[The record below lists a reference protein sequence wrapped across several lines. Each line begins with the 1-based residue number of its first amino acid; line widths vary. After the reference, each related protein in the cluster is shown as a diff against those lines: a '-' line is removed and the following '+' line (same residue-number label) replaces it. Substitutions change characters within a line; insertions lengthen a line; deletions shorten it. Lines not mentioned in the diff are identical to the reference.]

1 MTQAPST
8 PSSPTP
14 PPTAS
19 TALWAGR
26 TEGKADDLFRRFND
40 SLVFDRTL
48 VREDIEGSMAW
59 AKALERA
66 AVITSDERRSIIA
79 ALKDILSLV
88 LVDPTVI
95 TQAADEDVHS
105 WVERELIARVG
116 ELGKKLHTGRS
127 RNDQVATDLRLWTAR
142 ELLMRRAELK
152 RLMQALLELAE
163 REKHTVLPGY
173 THLQRAQPLLFAHWC
188 LAYVEMFRRDSDRLR
203 DALAR
208 VRISPLGSG
217 ALAGTAYPIDRDALA
232 ADLGFSTAT
241 ANSLDAVSDR
251 DFVVETLSAAALCAV
266 HLSRL
271 AEDLIFYA
279 TSEAG
284 FVELPDA
291 FTSGSSLMPQ
301 KKNPDAL
308 ELLRGKTGRQIGNL
322 ITILVTLKGLPLAY
336 NKDMQEDKEPLFDA
350 MEQLSLC
357 LQVLPPMLLGIK
369 VDRERT
375 LAAALGGYSNA
386 TDLADYLVRQ
396 GVPFREAHHQVGRI
410 VRDAIVDHRNL
421 DELSVETFQKHA
433 PKVGSDV
440 YIDLTIDAS
449 LGRRSVAGGTA
460 PSSVESAIEKVRRML
475 RERAEGSPD
484 GALELRQARM
494 DDLDDICRLVDHWAT
509 KGENLPRSRE
519 DIMKAILDF
528 GVALVDGQVVGC
540 AALWIYT
547 PQLAEVRS
555 LGVDEAQQGRGV
567 GQAIVDYFLDLA
579 KDLHI
584 PKVFVLTRAPKFF
597 EKCGFRIVSINSL
610 PEKVL
615 KDCANCPKNTCC
627 DETAMVRETGATMKA
642 RALPHVVTE
651 GQR

>member
-8 PSSPTP
+8 PTPASS
-14 PPTAS
+14 S

-26 TEGKADDLFRRFND
+26 TEGKPDDLFRRFND

-48 VREDIEGSMAW
+48 VREDIEGSIAW

-66 AVITSDERRSIIA
+66 GVLSTDERRSVVA
-79 ALKDILSLV
+79 GLKDILSAV
-88 LVDPTVI
+88 LKDPATI
-95 TQAADEDVHS
+95 TTAADEDVHS

-142 ELLMRRAELK
+142 ELVARKAELK
-152 RLMQALLELAE
+152 RVMRALLDLAE
-163 REKHTVLPGY
+163 REKDTVLPGY

-188 LAYVEMFRRDSDRLR
+188 LAYVEMFRRDADRLN
-203 DALAR
+203 DALDR

-232 ADLGFSTAT
+232 ADLGFSAAT

-251 DFVVETLSAAALCAV
+251 DFVVETLAASALCAI
-266 HLSRL
+266 HLSRM
-271 AEDLIFYA
+271 AEDMIFYA

-284 FVELPDA
+284 FIELPDA

-308 ELLRGKTGRQIGNL
+308 ELIRGKTGRQIGNL
-322 ITILVTLKGLPLAY
+322 MTMLVTLKGLPLAY

-350 MEQLSLC
+350 MEHLSMC
-357 LQVLPPMLLGIK
+357 LQVLPPMLTGTK
-369 VDRERT
+369 VNRERT
-375 LAAALGGYSNA
+375 MAAAIGGYSNA

-410 VRDAIVDHRNL
+410 VRDAIHEKRNL
-421 DELSVETFQKHA
+421 DELSVETLQRHA
-433 PKVGSDV
+433 PKIEKDV
-440 YIDLTIDAS
+440 YTSLTIGAS
-449 LGRRSVAGGTA
+449 LGKRSVEGGTA
-460 PSSVESAIEKVRRML
+460 PTSVESAIERVRRML
-475 RERAEGSPD
+475 RERAEGSAD
-484 GALELRQARM
+484 GAVELRQARM
-494 DDLDDICRLVDHWAT
+494 DDLDDICRLVDHWAV
-509 KGENLPRSRE
+509 KGENLPRSRDE
-519 DIMKAILDF
+519 IMKAILDF
-528 GVALVDGQVVGC
+528 GVAVIDGKVIGC

-547 PQLAEVRS
+547 PQLAEIRS
-555 LGVDEAQQGRGV
+555 LGIDEAFQGRGIGQEIV
-567 GQAIVDYFLDLA
+567 GYFLDLA

-584 PKVFVLTRAPKFF
+584 PKVFVLTRAPHFF
-597 EKCGFRIVSINSL
+597 EKCGFKTVSINSL

-627 DETAMVRETGATMKA
+627 DEIAMVLETGASPKPSDLP
-642 RALPHVVTE
+642 RAVIE